1 MNNSFTKIAIIG
13 SGTMGSGIAIVFASA
28 GIDVNLVDVD
38 KRFLDKG
45 MEQIGKFLEVS
56 VKKEKIT
63 KDEQDSILK
72 RIKPELNLEK
82 ATKEIQLVVEAII
95 EEEESKKELFKQL
108 DLLCTDDVIFA
119 SNTSAISITTLSSAT
134 KRSDKFIGMHF
145 FNPPIIMKLVE
156 VVVGSNTTE
165 DTVEKIMNLCKRL
178 GKEPVPSNEAPG
190 FIVNRILWQFLN
202 ESYKL
207 LESGIAEK
215 ENIDKAVKLG
225 LNHPMGPLELSDYI
239 GLDVML
245 HIGEYL
251 AIQFGDSYKPALIL
265 QKLVGEGRLGKK
277 TGKGFY
283 DYVE

>member
-1 MNNSFTKIAIIG
+1 MNNSFKKIAIIG

-28 GIDVNLVDVD
+28 GIDVNLVDVE

-45 MEQIGKFLEVS
+45 MERISKLLEVS
-56 VKKEKIT
+56 VKREKIT
-63 KDEQDSILK
+63 KDERDLILK
-72 RIKPELNLEK
+72 RIEPELDLNE
-82 ATKEIQLVVEAII
+82 ATKEIQLVIEAII
-95 EEEESKKELFKQL
+95 EKEEAKKDLFKQL

-119 SNTSAISITTLSSAT
+119 SNTSAISITTLSSVT
-134 KRSDKFIGMHF
+134 KRQDKFIGMHF
-145 FNPPIIMKLVE
+145 FNPPTVMKLVE
-156 VVVGSNTTE
+156 VVVGSNTAE
-165 DTVEKIMNLCKRL
+165 DTVDEIVNLCKRL

-190 FIVNRILWQFLN
+190 FIVNRVLWQFLN

-207 LESGIAEK
+207 LESGVAEK

-245 HIGEYL
+245 YIGEYL
-251 AIQFGDSYKPALIL
+251 ANQFGDSYKPALIL
-265 QKLVGEGRLGKK
+265 QQLVREGRLGKK

-283 DYVE
+283 DYNK

>member
-1 MNNSFTKIAIIG
+1 MNNAFTKIAIVG

-28 GIDVNLVDVD
+28 GIDVNLVDIE

-45 MEQIGKFLEVS
+45 MERIKKFLAVS

-63 KDEQDSILK
+63 IDEQNKILS
-72 RIKPELNLEK
+72 RIKPELDLEK
-82 ATKEIQLVVEAII
+82 ATEEIQLIIEAII
-95 EEEESKKELFKQL
+95 EEEESKKNLFKKL
-108 DLLCTDDVIFA
+108 DLLCADDVIFA
-119 SNTSAISITTLSSAT
+119 SNTSAISITTLSSVT
-134 KRSDKFIGMHF
+134 KRSDRFIGMHF
-145 FNPPIIMKLVE
+145 FNPPTLMKLIE
-156 VVVGSNTTE
+156 VVIGSNTSN
-165 DTVEKIMNLCKRL
+165 DTVEKIMKLCKKL

-190 FIVNRILWQFLN
+190 FIVNRVLWQFLN

-207 LESGIAEK
+207 LESGVAEK

-245 HIGEYL
+245 QIGEYL
-251 AIQFGDSYKPALIL
+251 STQFGNSYKPASIL
-265 QKLVGEGRLGKK
+265 RKLVNEGNLGKK

-283 DYVE
+283 DYSE

>member
-1 MNNSFTKIAIIG
+1 MNDSFTKVAIIG

-28 GIDVNLVDVD
+28 GIDVNLVDVE

-45 MEQIGKFLEVS
+45 MERINKSLDIS
-56 VKKEKIT
+56 VKREKIT
-63 KDEQDSILK
+63 KDERDSILR
-72 RIKPELNLEK
+72 RIKLELDLEE
-82 ATKEIQLVVEAII
+82 ATKEIQLIVEAII
-95 EEEESKKELFKQL
+95 EEEESKKDLFKQL

-119 SNTSAISITTLSSAT
+119 SNTSAINITSLSSVT
-134 KRSDKFIGMHF
+134 KRSDKFIGLHF
-145 FNPPIIMKLVE
+145 FNPPTIMKLVE
-156 VVVGSNTTE
+156 VIIGSNTAE
-165 DTVEKIMNLCKRL
+165 YTVEKIINLCKRL

-207 LESGIAEK
+207 LEFGVAEK

-251 AIQFGDSYKPALIL
+251 ASQLGDSYKPALIL
-265 QKLVGEGRLGKK
+265 QKLVKEGKLGKK

-283 DYVE
+283 DYTK

>member
-28 GIDVNLVDVD
+28 GIDVNLVDVE

-45 MEQIGKFLEVS
+45 MERIIKSLDVS

-63 KDEQDSILK
+63 KDERDSILK
-72 RIKPELNLEK
+72 RIKPELDLEE
-82 ATKEIQLVVEAII
+82 ATKEIQLIVEAII
-95 EEEESKKELFKQL
+95 EEEESKKDLFKQL
-108 DLLCTDDVIFA
+108 DLLCPDDVIFA
-119 SNTSAISITTLSSAT
+119 SNTSAISITRLSSVT

-145 FNPPIIMKLVE
+145 FNPPTVMKLVE
-156 VVVGSNTTE
+156 VIVGSNTAKY
-165 DTVEKIMNLCKRL
+165 TVEKIMNLCKRL

-207 LESGIAEK
+207 LDYGIAEK

-251 AIQFGDSYKPALIL
+251 ANQLGDSYKPALIL
-265 QKLVGEGRLGKK
+265 QKLVKEGKLGKK
-277 TGKGFY
+277 TGEGFY
-283 DYVE
+283 DYTK